1 VVFVV
6 GRSSFVADPSS
17 LVLRRWS
24 FVAGPSSL
32 VLRPSSSVV
41 RRSSLVV
48 RRSSKIA
55 MTTTIPEKPGYDIFR
70 RDRPGWIPEWVGDD
84 WNPHPYAYQT
94 EEELMPA
101 GRFHSRYM
109 KLLSQLFDPLL
120 ERLGLYLLLDV
131 FIFYRD
137 WEGRKQRIAP
147 DALIAPV
154 FTELDD
160 EQAARSYDLDV
171 EPTPLCVIELTSP
184 ESHER
189 DQDRKPFAYA
199 LLGIKE
205 YLLLDIVDTD
215 GKLRPQVG
223 VTLWRLDER
232 GYTVVEPDAEGF
244 VTLDTIGVRLRA
256 DGRRL
261 IALVVGTN
269 EQLHTAMEMQTALEE
284 TQQQVAI
291 EAKARQQAEEELER
305 LRAEL
310 ERLRK
315 SQG

>member
-1 VVFVV
+1 
-6 GRSSFVADPSS
+6 
-17 LVLRRWS
+17 
-24 FVAGPSSL
+24 
-32 VLRPSSSVV
+32 
-41 RRSSLVV
+41 
-48 RRSSKIA
+48 
-55 MTTTIPEKPGYDIFR
+55 MTATIPEKPGYDIFR

-94 EEELMPA
+94 EEQLMPA
-101 GRFHSRYM
+101 GRFHGLYLQMLGEMLR
-109 KLLSQLFDPLL
+109 PLL
-120 ERLGLYLLLDV
+120 ERLHLYLLLDV

-160 EQAARSYDLDV
+160 DQAARSYDLDV
-171 EPTPLCVIELTSP
+171 EPIPLCVIELTSP
-184 ESHER
+184 DNHTK
-189 DQDRKPFAYA
+189 DQERKPFAYA

-223 VTLWRLDER
+223 VTLWRLGER
-232 GYTVVEPDAEGF
+232 GYTVVEPDTEGF
-244 VTLDTIGVRLRA
+244 VTLETIGIRLRA

-261 IALVVGTN
+261 VALVAGTN
-269 EQLHTAMEMQTALEE
+269 EQLRTAMEMQTALEE
-284 TQQQVAI
+284 TQQRAAA
-291 EAKARQQAEEELER
+291 EAAARKQAEEELER

-310 ERLRK
+310 ERLRG